1 MILNRIQFADHDS
14 NFAAGPLDEF
24 TILLSFKDMGA
35 MIMVAD
41 TPSMFVEM
49 SFNILRGKFVKMDY
63 IDENLV
69 EC

>member
-1 MILNRIQFADHDS
+1 MYSLYEVGR
-14 NFAAGPLDEF
+14 
-24 TILLSFKDMGA
+24 KRKMC
-35 MIMVAD
+35 MVAD

>member
-1 MILNRIQFADHDS
+1 MLGSLFISLKNLTSYTQ
-14 NFAAGPLDEF
+14 
-24 TILLSFKDMGA
+24 LL
-35 MIMVAD
+35 IYMVAD